1 MWCSYK
7 YPCQSSLV
15 CDAVFASIADCGQVA
30 AAFVSLFTM
39 KTYKQTDGERDVRH
53 PQSKHVAF
61 FGSFSRC
68 CWQFTG
74 GSDEPEKLSFT
85 QPKKTRSWKV
95 CLGLKVP
102 KLKLT
107 PVDGVTDFLQTVY
120 VKIRQTWNKKF
131 PCYFSNNLMFI
142 WSSAVSQ
149 TDIKARANIKYN
161 IEWPSVFSGGPLK
174 LSFSTTVHSLLLLNA
189 ILTGPCQSTW
199 VQRQSWAAGPV
210 LIPFAPTHGVDSAAW
225 DQTLLLF
232 WNNTRLNLLYVTRLC
247 SLIEHI
253 YLEIKASQGVQ
264 STLAWGEYKY
274 IYWMPY
280 MESSDSSRASLSTGL
295 HSCGYLACCGFLKT
309 WVKEMNYL
317 LKNPLYTLSIYRT
330 KYMHYYPDFMRRG
343 WTARSR
349 CLLGVSICIDMLFA
363 ACRLLSHVWLD
374 EHIPLVGTAGQAW
387 SICVRQDWPD
397 EFFINGPSTEAAAEE
412 VRLLY
417 LICIWRI

>member
-15 CDAVFASIADCGQVA
+15 CDAAFASIADCGQVA
-30 AAFVSLFTM
+30 AVFVSPFTM

-149 TDIKARANIKYN
+149 TDIKARENIKYN

-174 LSFSTTVHSLLLLNA
+174 LSFSNTVHSLLLLNA

-199 VQRQSWAAGPV
+199 VQRQSWAAGPF

-253 YLEIKASQGVQ
+253 YLEINASRWC
-264 STLAWGEYKY
+264 TEH
-274 IYWMPY
+274 
-280 MESSDSSRASLSTGL
+280 TGL
-295 HSCGYLACCGFLKT
+295 G
-309 WVKEMNYL
+309 WIQVYL
-317 LKNPLYTLSIYRT
+317 LDAVYGEFWFIQVVVIHRVAQLWLFGLLWIPEDMSQRDELSPE
-330 KYMHYYPDFMRRG
+330 K
-343 WTARSR
+343 
-349 CLLGVSICIDMLFA
+349 
-363 ACRLLSHVWLD
+363 
-374 EHIPLVGTAGQAW
+374 PLVYSVNIQ
-387 SICVRQDWPD
+387 
-397 EFFINGPSTEAAAEE
+397 N
-412 VRLLY
+412 
-417 LICIWRI
+417 